1 MSEYEEGIFIIAVY
15 LFVIVV
21 FTLPFLVTYLFIKI
35 SRTVNRAN
43 KILNYV
49 EEGEEDARKYG

>member
-15 LFVIVV
+15 LFVVVV

-43 KILNYV
+43 RILTYV
-49 EEGEEDARKYG
+49 EETEEDARKYG